1 MKVEENKNFAT
12 SGDPV
17 DYDPFASGD
26 PVDYDPF
33 APGDPVDYDPF
44 AGPELEAVVP
54 TTYMQSEIWLSAQM
68 GDEASSA
75 FNESC
80 TMRFIGSL
88 DRSAMHGAIQD
99 VVQRH
104 QSLRASFSINGEQ
117 MCIAKTVVID
127 LPEDQLPYNGQFE
140 EVMKQAVAT
149 EASIPFDLH
158 HGPLLR
164 VRLLHRNNQ
173 EHYLLLT
180 AHHIICDG
188 WSLEVIINDL
198 GTFYSSRVN
207 KQTCLL
213 KGAPQYGEY
222 AIASRA
228 ESEQEEQRKAR
239 EYWLKILSGK
249 IPNLDLPLDKPRPAR
264 RSFSSARVD
273 YTLPPH
279 LVKRLQRFGADRHAS
294 LFIVLLTSLQVLL
307 YRLTSQNDIITGVPY
322 AGHLQPGLTHLVGHC
337 ANILPIR
344 GRLKGTDSF
353 IDLLEQLRQSMLAAH
368 DHNKCSFGSL
378 IPELNITR
386 QVNRMPVVSVL
397 FGFYKMDERIAI
409 NFQDLQSKFSVNPRT
424 NENFE
429 LFVSTVEIHGEVI
442 FQTQYNTDLFTE
454 ETIIRWL
461 NMLETLLESALEHP
475 DKSIET
481 LSLLDK
487 QARQQLL
494 YDWNAT
500 QMPYRQD
507 ACLHQ
512 LFVERAAEF
521 SEAVVA
527 EDEDRRI
534 KYAELDAQSDRLAA
548 YLLAE
553 GIKVGDFIGIC
564 MQRSVDMLIC
574 VLGIL
579 KSGAAYLPLDP
590 TYPKDR
596 LKFMVEDASVKRIVT
611 EKHLKEEFLTEL
623 LPSDA
628 LFCFD
633 ELDDVLQQQD
643 CNALKTVKSDPEHL
657 AYVIYTSGST
667 GKPKGVQVPHRA
679 VVNFLTS
686 MAQSPGITKEDV
698 LLAVTTL
705 SFDIA
710 VLELYLPLFVGAK
723 TVIASQDT
731 VVDGKRL
738 LNAIEQYGVTMM
750 QATPA
755 TWRLMLAENWAP
767 DSRKIKILCGGE
779 PFPKDLLK
787 DVITRAS
794 SVWNMYGPTET
805 TVWSTCCPINDA
817 EAPIHIGKPI
827 GNTQTYIL
835 TDAMKLAP
843 IGITG
848 ELYIGGDG
856 VTQGYLNRPELTA
869 ECFVKNPFN
878 TADSRLIYATGDLAK
893 MLPDGNIECLGRRDN
908 QIKLRGF
915 RIELG
920 EIESSL
926 LTHPHISQAVAV
938 VKEDSLDDKRLI
950 AFFVPDDGYFITST
964 DLRKYL
970 RGLLPSYMT
979 PQQFVELDEI
989 PLTDN
994 GKINRNA
1001 LLAQTSAAEG
1011 RVDEYIAPSTT
1022 AEKYLA
1028 DIWSEVLRV
1037 PQVSRFDNFIE
1048 LAGHS
1053 LLVMQVIVRVEKE
1066 TGYRLNFQDMIQETL
1081 FQVAAHLP
1089 IGDEEQPAK
1098 NPNTAD
1104 IEPGAEQAPV
1114 KPLFKRFFA
1123 RFL

>member
-1 MKVEENKNFAT
+1 MTVEENKNFAT
-12 SGDPV
+12 
-17 DYDPFASGD
+17 SGD

-44 AGPELEAVVP
+44 VGPELEAVFP
-54 TTYMQSEIWLSAQM
+54 ATAMQMEIWPSAQM
-68 GDEASSA
+68 GDDASSA

-80 TMRFIGSL
+80 KIHFNGPLNRHAL
-88 DRSAMHGAIQD
+88 HAAIQD

-117 MCIAKTVVID
+117 MCIAKTVVVD
-127 LPEDQLPYNGQFE
+127 LPEDQLPDNGPFE

-149 EASIPFDLH
+149 EVSIPFDLH

-180 AHHIICDG
+180 AHHMVCDG

-198 GTFYSSRVN
+198 GEFYTARVN
-207 KQTCLL
+207 GQTCQLDPP
-213 KGAPQYGEY
+213 PQYGEY
-222 AIASRA
+222 AIASRT
-228 ESEQEEQRKAR
+228 ESAQEEERKSH
-239 EYWLKILSGK
+239 EYWLKNLSGK

-273 YTLPPH
+273 HTLPPH

-294 LFIVLLTSLQVLL
+294 LFIVLLTAFQVLL
-307 YRLTSQNDIITGVPY
+307 HRLTNQTDIITGVPY

-337 ANILPIR
+337 VNLLPIR

-353 IDLLEQLRQSMLAAH
+353 VDLLEQLRQSMLDAH

-386 QVNRMPVVSVL
+386 HVNRIPVVSVL
-397 FGFYKMDERIAI
+397 FGFYKMDERIAK

-442 FQTQYNTDLFTE
+442 FETQYNTDLFTE

-475 DKSIET
+475 DESIET

-487 QARQQLL
+487 QTTQQLL

-521 SEAVVA
+521 REAVVA

-564 MQRSVDMLIC
+564 MQRSVDMLIG

-590 TYPKDR
+590 SYPLDR
-596 LKFMVEDASVKRIVT
+596 LKFMVEDASAKRIVT
-611 EKHLKEEFLTEL
+611 EKSLKEEFLTEL

-628 LFCFD
+628 LICFD

-643 CNALKTVKSDPEHL
+643 CNALKKIKSDPEHL

-686 MAQSPGITKEDV
+686 MAQRPGITKEDV

-710 VLELYLPLFVGAK
+710 VLELYLPLLVGAK

-731 VVDGKRL
+731 AVDGKRL
-738 LNAIEQYGVTMM
+738 LDAIEKYDITMM

-805 TVWSTCCPINDA
+805 TVWSTCCQIDDA

-843 IGITG
+843 IGIKG

-856 VTQGYLNRPELTA
+856 VTHGYLNRPELTA
-869 ECFVKNPFN
+869 ENFVKNPFDN
-878 TADSRLIYATGDLAK
+878 ADPRPIYATGDLAI
-893 MLPDGNIECLGRRDN
+893 MRSDGNIECLGRRDN

-920 EIESSL
+920 EIESCL
-926 LTHPHISQAVAV
+926 VTHPHISQAVAV
-938 VKEDSLDDKRLI
+938 VKEDSPEDKRLI
-950 AFFVPDDGYFITST
+950 VFYVKDDGYFITIT

-970 RGLLPSYMT
+970 RGVLPNYMT

-1001 LLAQTSAAEG
+1001 LLAIASPAKAST
-1011 RVDEYIAPSTT
+1011 DDFIAPQSA

-1028 DIWSEVLRV
+1028 AIWSEVLRV
-1037 PQVSRFDNFIE
+1037 PQVSTFDNFIE
-1048 LAGHS
+1048 LGGHS

-1066 TGYRLNFQDMIQETL
+1066 TGYRCNFRDMVQDTL
-1081 FQVAAHLP
+1081 MQVAAHLP
-1089 IGDEEQPAK
+1089 IDEEEEQPAQ
-1098 NPNTAD
+1098 NPDTAY
-1104 IEPGAEQAPV
+1104 IEPGAEKAPV
-1114 KPLFKRFFA
+1114 KPLFKRLFA
-1123 RFL
+1123 KF